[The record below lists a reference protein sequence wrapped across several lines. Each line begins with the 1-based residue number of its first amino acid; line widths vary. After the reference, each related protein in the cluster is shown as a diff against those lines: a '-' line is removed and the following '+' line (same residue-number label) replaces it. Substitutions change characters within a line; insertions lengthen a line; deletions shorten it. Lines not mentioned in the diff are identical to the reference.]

1 MHVIIFNG
9 SPRVQKF
16 SNTDKI
22 ISSFAEGF
30 CERGNTYE
38 LYSISNRREWGDARR
53 AFNENKNILIALP
66 LFVECVPGLMMEFLE
81 TLVPKTE
88 STQISY
94 ILQGGFAEGSQLR
107 CGEAYLEKLTHELGC
122 KYGGT
127 LVKGNNF
134 MLRFMDEMQVEK
146 ETDGYREMGKI
157 FDRDYNFFSEEC
169 QRFTGPEIY
178 SLPVRIMLD
187 ILFKTAFKN
196 TAISLSKKLGCTK
209 PLDYKTLETDKQWTE
224 NLAVHQRAG

>member
-1 MHVIIFNG
+1 MHVIIING

-22 ISSFAEGF
+22 ISSFVSGF
-30 CERGNTYE
+30 GESGNTYE

-66 LFVECVPGLMMEFLE
+66 LFVECVPGMMMEFLE

-107 CGEAYLEKLTHELGC
+107 CGEEYLETLTHELGC
-122 KYGGT
+122 RYGGT

-134 MLRFMDEMQVEK
+134 MLRFMDEEHVER
-146 ETDGYREMGKI
+146 ETNGYREMGKI
-157 FDRDYNFFSEEC
+157 FDRDCSFFSEEC
-169 QRFTGPEIY
+169 DRFTGAEIY

-196 TAISLSKKLGCTK
+196 TAISLSKKLGCSK
-209 PLDYKTLETDKQWTE
+209 PIDYKTLEKDEQWIE
-224 NLAVHQRAG
+224 DLSVHQSAV